1 MLWGVCFTL
10 LFTTSL
16 CVDITYRVKENL
28 LPGTFIGDIAR
39 NVTLP
44 SIRRSEVKFS
54 PLQKNEFS
62 DYFNISKK
70 GRLYLTKTIDAE
82 ITCKYNTECFEILEI
97 AVLKKKSFVKI
108 LEVKVIIEDVNDN
121 QPDFLEKYI
130 NLQFY
135 ETDGK
140 GTKKS
145 IPNAIDKDVGF
156 LNSQITYRLGNI
168 HKQFKL
174 KTNKRVD
181 GSSKLEIIL
190 TEELDRE
197 VKDSYFLQI
206 IAKDGGSPPKL
217 GVSNVQI
224 MVTDE
229 NDNAPIFVQNK
240 YNVSINNTHK
250 INKPIVT
257 LQANDIDTGNNGK
270 IYYYLSTK
278 TTPLARLYFKLNNET
293 GEVFLTK
300 DFSFSKKHKYLLYI
314 DAEDGGSPSMSSTA
328 ILQVN
333 VENQDNESPSIEL
346 NFFSQTNEEQAYI
359 SEDIDIGS
367 FVAYVKAVDN
377 DIGINGQVSCQ
388 LEHEDFILQPLD
400 DKKYKIVVKNTI
412 DRELNS
418 YIDFNISCQ
427 DKGSPPKI
435 ALRTIT
441 IQVTDVNDVKPQ
453 FSQESFRFYTY
464 ENGEAD
470 FPIGLI
476 NATDPDLGDGGQLT
490 YYLMNSSTNIVP
502 FKISNYGFITTTQP
516 LDREKQDRHRLVVVV
531 QDNGT
536 PPLKSTANVIVEVM
550 DKNDNVPYFTF
561 PGVDPF
567 LLKVH
572 YHPQRPKD
580 ITTLRAYD
588 RDSQLNA
595 FLQYEILEGNDKKL
609 FSLDTY
615 SGILSFSRVVY
626 NDDAGSYNLN
636 LSVKDSGTPVLSTTT
651 LLTLSLTVSNST
663 SKMLSSHHK
672 LSTKEIPVNV
682 MIIILVAAVIVSIT
696 LVVSITVCM
705 VRRNHQREVLYYQRG
720 EQNRKFVKEN
730 GKSEYRCN
738 PMSPQGDCQ
747 EVMLTHPGINPAV
760 SQATLLRKELY
771 HESTWHGSP
780 LPSHHQNIC
789 QGTNQMVL
797 HNSMTGETFR
807 EREDTTCSDQ
817 FSEKSTMS
825 SYDDSGNGC
834 SDGNTILYEELPA
847 RMDEIEPEL
856 PEYPS
861 QQTFQQKDEYET
873 VSSSEYYQS
882 LNRNINPLPT
892 DIIDLKSNR
901 VNTTDTTSTVA
912 PKPWNLPKK
921 NSFNCYSKPLP
932 AIPKM

>member
-1 MLWGVCFTL
+1 MLRKVCFLL

-16 CVDITYRVKENL
+16 SVDITYRVKENL

-62 DYFNISKK
+62 DFFNISKK
-70 GRLYLTKTIDAE
+70 GRLYLAKTIDAE

-121 QPDFLEKYI
+121 RPDFQEKYI

-145 IPNAIDKDVGF
+145 IPNAVDKDVGF

-174 KTNKRVD
+174 KTDKRVD

-197 VKDSYFLQI
+197 IKDTYFVQI

-224 MVTDE
+224 IVTDE
-229 NDNAPIFVQNK
+229 NDNAPIFAQNT
-240 YNVSINNTHK
+240 YNISLNNTHQTR
-250 INKPIVT
+250 KPIVR
-257 LQANDIDTGNNGK
+257 LQASDIDAGRNGK
-270 IYYYLSTK
+270 VSYHFGTK
-278 TTPLARLYFKLNNET
+278 TTPLAKLYFKLNNAT
-293 GEVFLTK
+293 GEVFLSN
-300 DFSFSKKHKYLLYI
+300 DFSFNRKHKYLLYI
-314 DAEDGGSPSMSSTA
+314 DARDGGSPSMSSTA
-328 ILQVN
+328 ILQIN
-333 VENQDNESPSIEL
+333 IENQDNSSPSIEL
-346 NFFSQTNEEQAYI
+346 NFFSQTNEDTASI
-359 SEDIDIGS
+359 SEDVDIGS
-367 FVAYVKAVDN
+367 FVAYVKVIDN
-377 DIGINGQVSCQ
+377 DIGSNGQVSCQ

-400 DKKYKIVVKNTI
+400 DKKYKIVVKNAI
-412 DRELNS
+412 DREANS

-427 DKGSPPKI
+427 DRGTPPKTAVRKI
-435 ALRTIT
+435 S
-441 IQVTDVNDVKPQ
+441 IQVTDINDVKPQ
-453 FSQESFRFYTY
+453 FSQESFQFFTY
-464 ENGEAD
+464 ENGEPD

-476 NATDPDLGDGGQLT
+476 NATDPDLGAGGQLT
-490 YYLMNSSTNIVP
+490 YYLMNSTENLLP
-502 FKISNYGFITTTQP
+502 FRISNYGFITTTQP
-516 LDREKQDRHRLVVVV
+516 LDREKQDRYRLAVVVK
-531 QDNGT
+531 DNGT
-536 PPLKSTANVIVEVM
+536 PPLKNTANVIVEIM

-567 LLKVH
+567 HLKVH
-572 YHPQRPKD
+572 YHPKRQKA

-588 RDSQLNA
+588 RDSQLNS
-595 FLQYEILEGNDKKL
+595 FLQYEILDGNDKKL
-609 FSLDTY
+609 FSLDMY
-615 SGILSFSRVVY
+615 SGVMSFSRPVY
-626 NDDAGSYNLN
+626 KVDAGFYKLN
-636 LSVKDSGTPVLSTTT
+636 VSVKDSGTPALSTTT
-651 LLTLSLTVSNST
+651 LLTLTLTVSNST
-663 SKMLSSHHK
+663 SKFLTSRHK

-682 MIIILVAAVIVSIT
+682 MVIILVAAVIVSIT
-696 LVVSITVCM
+696 IVVSITVCI
-705 VRRNHQREVLYYQRG
+705 VRRNHRREILYCERR
-720 EQNRKFVKEN
+720 EQGQKFMNQN
-730 GKSEYRCN
+730 GQSEYGCN
-738 PMSPQGDCQ
+738 PMSPQSDSQ
-747 EVMLTHPGINPAV
+747 EVMLTHPGINSAV

-771 HESTWHGSP
+771 HDSTWHGSP
-780 LPSHHQNIC
+780 LQSHRQNIC
-789 QGTNQMVL
+789 QGTNQMAL
-797 HNSMTGETFR
+797 HNSLAAENFR
-807 EREDTTCSDQ
+807 EREDMLTSSDH

-856 PEYPS
+856 PEYP
-861 QQTFQQKDEYET
+861 QQSFNKKSDYDT
-873 VSSSEYYQS
+873 SSPECNQS
-882 LNRNINPLPT
+882 LNKPKNPLPT

-901 VNTTDTTSTVA
+901 ANPTDPTLAS
-912 PKPWNLPKK
+912 KPWNLPKK